1 MNELIMKIYLKKRY
15 FYFILIFIFLPNTAY
30 AYIDPGTGSALIQG
44 LIGAL
49 AAIIISL
56 KLYWHKLLKFLGI
69 RKPINEN
76 KEEESNNKKK

>member
-1 MNELIMKIYLKKRY
+1 M
-15 FYFILIFIFLPNTAY
+15 PNTAY

>member
-1 MNELIMKIYLKKRY
+1 MKIHLKKKFY
-15 FYFILIFIFLPNTAY
+15 YFILIFIFFSNTAN

-69 RKPINEN
+69 RKSDNEN
-76 KEEESNNKKK
+76 KKEEESNNENK